1 MNEILEVKDLD
12 YYYQDGQN
20 IRTIFNNVNFSF
32 KKSKFYSI
40 VGESGSGKTTLLI
53 LLAGLDEP
61 KKGSVLFNG
70 KNIKDIGYDDYH
82 KKDVQI
88 IFQNYNLLNYLN
100 AYDNVLTAISISD
113 PKRKINKEML
123 NEYLNRFGIDETKAN
138 RKVNKLSGGEQQ
150 RVAIARAVACNGDII
165 LADEPTGNLDY
176 ETSLGIMKLFRELVD
191 NYGKTVIMV
200 THNKELAN
208 MTDTIIHIDQHNKN
222 IYE

>member
-20 IRTIFNNVNFSF
+20 TRTIFNNVNYSF
-32 KKSKFYSI
+32 KESKFYSI

-61 KKGSVLFNG
+61 KKGSILFKGN
-70 KNIKDIGYDDYH
+70 NIKDIGYDNYH

-113 PKRKINKEML
+113 PKWKINKEML
-123 NEYLNRFGIDETKAN
+123 NEYLNRFGIDETKAS

-176 ETSLGIMKLFRELVD
+176 DTSLGIMKLFRELVD

-208 MTDTIIHIDQHNKN
+208 MTDSVIHIDQHTKN

>member
-1 MNEILEVKDLD
+1 MNEILEIKDLD

-20 IRTIFNNVNFSF
+20 TRTIFNNVNYSF

-70 KNIKDIGYDDYH
+70 NNIKDIGYDNYH

-100 AYDNVLTAISISD
+100 AYDNYLTAISISD

-123 NEYLNRFGIDETKAN
+123 NEYLNRFGIDESKAN

-176 ETSLGIMKLFRELVD
+176 DTSLSIMKLFRELVD

-208 MTDTIIHIDQHNKN
+208 MSDTIIHIDQHNKN

>member
-20 IRTIFNNVNFSF
+20 TRTIFNNVNYSF
-32 KKSKFYSI
+32 KESKFYSI

-61 KKGSVLFNG
+61 KKGSILFKGN
-70 KNIKDIGYDDYH
+70 NIKDIGYDNYH

-176 ETSLGIMKLFRELVD
+176 DTSLGIMKLFRELVD

-208 MTDTIIHIDQHNKN
+208 MTDSIIHINQHTKN

>member
-1 MNEILEVKDLD
+1 MNKILQINNLD

-20 IRTIFNNVNFSF
+20 TRTIFNNLNYGFE
-32 KKSKFYSI
+32 KGKFYSI

-61 KKGSVLFNG
+61 KKGQILFDG
-70 KNIKDIGYDDYH
+70 KDIKDIGYDNYH
-82 KKDVQI
+82 KRNVQI

-100 AYDNVLTAISISD
+100 AYDNVLTAISISN
-113 PKRKINKEML
+113 PKRKISKEML
-123 NEYLNRFGIDETKAN
+123 NEYLNKFGIDKTKAS

-150 RVAIARAVACNGDII
+150 RVAIARAIACNGEII

-176 ETSLGIMKLFRELVD
+176 DTSLAIMKLFRQLVD
-191 NYGKTVIMV
+191 DYDKTVIMV
-200 THNKELAN
+200 THNKELAE
-208 MTDTIIHIDQHNKN
+208 MTDTIIHIDQRNKN

>member
-1 MNEILEVKDLD
+1 MNKILQINNLD

-20 IRTIFNNVNFSF
+20 TRTIFNNLNYGFE
-32 KKSKFYSI
+32 KGKFYSI

-61 KKGSVLFNG
+61 KKGQILFNG
-70 KNIKDIGYDDYH
+70 ENIEEIGYDNYH
-82 KKDVQI
+82 RRNVQI

-113 PKRKINKEML
+113 PKRKISKEML
-123 NEYLNRFGIDETKAN
+123 DEYLNTFGIDKTKAN

-150 RVAIARAVACNGDII
+150 RVAIARAIACNGEII

-176 ETSLGIMKLFRELVD
+176 DTSLAIMKLFRQLVD
-191 NYGKTVIMV
+191 DYGKTVIMV
-200 THNKELAN
+200 THSKELAK
-208 MTDTIIHIDQHNKN
+208 MTDTIIHIDQRNKN

>member
-20 IRTIFNNVNFSF
+20 TRTIFNNVNYSF
-32 KKSKFYSI
+32 KESRFYSI

-61 KKGSVLFNG
+61 KKGSILFKGN
-70 KNIKDIGYDDYH
+70 NIKDIGYDNYH

-113 PKRKINKEML
+113 PKRKINKDML

-176 ETSLGIMKLFRELVD
+176 DTSLGIMKLFRELVD

-208 MTDTIIHIDQHNKN
+208 MTDTIIHIDQHTKN

>member
-20 IRTIFNNVNFSF
+20 TRTIFNNVNYSF
-32 KKSKFYSI
+32 KESRFYSI

-61 KKGSVLFNG
+61 KKGSILFKGN
-70 KNIKDIGYDDYH
+70 NIKDIGYDNYH

-123 NEYLNRFGIDETKAN
+123 NEYLNRFGIDETKAS

-176 ETSLGIMKLFRELVD
+176 DTSLGIMKLFRELVD

-208 MTDTIIHIDQHNKN
+208 MTDSIIHIDQHTKN

>member
-20 IRTIFNNVNFSF
+20 TRTIFNNVNYSF
-32 KKSKFYSI
+32 KESKFYSI

-61 KKGSVLFNG
+61 KKGSILFKGN
-70 KNIKDIGYDDYH
+70 NIKDIGYDNYH

-123 NEYLNRFGIDETKAN
+123 NEYLNRFGIDETKAS

-176 ETSLGIMKLFRELVD
+176 DTSLGIMKLFRELVD
-191 NYGKTVIMV
+191 
-200 THNKELAN
+200 
-208 MTDTIIHIDQHNKN
+208 
-222 IYE
+222 

>member
-70 KNIKDIGYDDYH
+70 KNIKDIGYDNYH

>member
-20 IRTIFNNVNFSF
+20 TRTIFNNVNYSF
-32 KKSKFYSI
+32 KESKFYSI

-61 KKGSVLFNG
+61 KKGSILFKGN
-70 KNIKDIGYDDYH
+70 NIKDIGYDNYH

-123 NEYLNRFGIDETKAN
+123 NEYLNRFGIDETKAS

-176 ETSLGIMKLFRELVD
+176 DTSLGIMKLFRELVD

-208 MTDTIIHIDQHNKN
+208 MTDSIIHIDQHTKN

>member
-20 IRTIFNNVNFSF
+20 TRTIFNNVNYSF
-32 KKSKFYSI
+32 KESKFYSI

-61 KKGSVLFNG
+61 KKGSILFKGN
-70 KNIKDIGYDDYH
+70 NIKDIGYDNYH

-123 NEYLNRFGIDETKAN
+123 NEYLNRFGIDESKAS

-176 ETSLGIMKLFRELVD
+176 DTSLGIMKLFRELVD

-208 MTDTIIHIDQHNKN
+208 MTDSIIHIDQHTKN

>member
-20 IRTIFNNVNFSF
+20 TRTIFNNVNYSF
-32 KKSKFYSI
+32 KESKFYSI

-61 KKGSVLFNG
+61 KKGSILFKGN
-70 KNIKDIGYDDYH
+70 NIKDIGYDNYH

-123 NEYLNRFGIDETKAN
+123 NEYLNRFGIDETKAS

-176 ETSLGIMKLFRELVD
+176 DTSLGIMKLFRELVD

-208 MTDTIIHIDQHNKN
+208 MTDTIIHIDQHTKN

>member
-1 MNEILEVKDLD
+1 MNKILQINNLD

-20 IRTIFNNVNFSF
+20 TRTIFNNLNYGFE
-32 KKSKFYSI
+32 KGKFYSI

-61 KKGSVLFNG
+61 KKGQILFDG
-70 KNIKDIGYDDYH
+70 KDIKDIGYDNYH
-82 KKDVQI
+82 KRNVQI

-113 PKRKINKEML
+113 PKRKISKEML
-123 NEYLNRFGIDETKAN
+123 NEYLNKFGIDKTKAS

-150 RVAIARAVACNGDII
+150 RVAIARAIACNGEII

-176 ETSLGIMKLFRELVD
+176 DTSLAIMKLFRQLVD
-191 NYGKTVIMV
+191 DYGKTVIMV
-200 THNKELAN
+200 THNKELAE
-208 MTDTIIHIDQHNKN
+208 MTDTIIHIDQRNKN